1 MYSNNVCWHSSLQ
14 VKHFVTVATYSIK
27 THFVKPVLK
36 GNQQDPLKSPRIIK
50 YSFHSSFVN

>member
-27 THFVKPVLK
+27 THFVKLVLK
-36 GNQQDPLKSPRIIK
+36 GNQQDPL
-50 YSFHSSFVN
+50 